1 MKKLAFLLL
10 VFATGAYAG
19 AAYILGGQ
27 ARDRYFDL
35 VREYGR
41 SGFVALD
48 SQSYDRG
55 FLRSTA
61 RTRVEIPLSGSAS
74 AEAQGTGRVLR
85 FTVRHELRHGPLPDL
100 FPGFSLQPALAVMES
115 SVDDEPSAES
125 AELFRDIPELARA
138 SSTVRIGF
146 SGEIDGSLA
155 VPAFVKV
162 EGRERLAWDG
172 LTVNLVHDPL
182 AGTYRGDFG
191 LPGMSLESGQ
201 GRFGLRGLSGTFDLA
216 EVLPMLFV
224 GQVRSDVAAMNMTQ
238 PDAQPLHISD
248 LRVATDSTCDGV
260 TAGFVQKLDIASVR
274 YGDNAFGPVSCD
286 IEARHLD
293 ALALSEFQTRLRL
306 LAGAPEADLESV
318 SAQVGEL
325 YLTLFAK
332 LLAGRPEVR
341 ISRLRLGTP
350 RGDLTGDLRVR
361 SDAPEGLMAA
371 NPLLML
377 PYVEAEAEV
386 SAHEE
391 LLAGLVALDIR
402 AKDQAVTEEAA
413 EGLARQRVREE
424 IGSLVS
430 RGLLERD
437 GGNIV
442 GRALLKN
449 GRLTVNGQETPL
461 F

>member
-1 MKKLAFLLL
+1 MKKILVLLL
-10 VFATGAYAG
+10 VFAAGAYSG
-19 AAYILGGQ
+19 AAHMLGGQ
-27 ARDRYFDL
+27 AKEQYLILLKEQGGL
-35 VREYGR
+35 V
-41 SGFVALD
+41 SLTN
-48 SQSYDRG
+48 QSYDRG
-55 FLRSTA
+55 FFRSTA
-61 RTRVEIPLSGSAS
+61 RTLVEIPLSGTAS
-74 AEAQGTGRVLR
+74 ADTPDAERVLR
-85 FTVRHELRHGPLPDL
+85 FSVLHKLRHGPLPDL
-100 FPGFSLQPALAVMES
+100 FVGFSLKPALAVMES
-115 SVDDEPSAES
+115 SVEGESSAES
-125 AELFRDIPELARA
+125 AELFREIPELTQA
-138 SSTVRIGF
+138 SSTVRIGV
-146 SGEIDGSLA
+146 SGEIEGRLT
-155 VPAFVKV
+155 VPAFMKS
-162 EGRERLAWDG
+162 EGGERLAWEG
-172 LTVNLVHDPL
+172 LTVNLVHAPL

-191 LPGMSLESGQ
+191 LPGMTLETAR
-201 GRFGLRGLSGTFDLA
+201 GRFGLREFSGTFDLVEA
-216 EVLPMLFV
+216 LPMLFV
-224 GQVRSDVAAMNMTQ
+224 GQMRSDVAAMNMTQ
-238 PDAQPLHISD
+238 PDAQPLLISG
-248 LRVATDSTCDGV
+248 LRFASDSSCDGV

-274 YGDNAFGPVSCD
+274 YGDNAFGPLSCD

-306 LAGAPEADLESV
+306 LAGAPEADLETV

-332 LLAGRPEVR
+332 LLAGRPELR

-350 RGDLTGDLRVR
+350 RGDLTGSLRVR

-402 AKDQAVTEEAA
+402 AKDSTVTEETA
-413 EGLARQRVREE
+413 EGLARQRVQEE

-442 GRALLKN
+442 GRAALKN
-449 GRLTVNGQETPL
+449 GSLTVNGQETPL